1 MDFEL
6 PEELR
11 LFKDSLRRFVN
22 TELIPVERDTL
33 EGEALKP
40 HYREKFIAGAET
52 LGIWMMEVPE
62 EYGGPGLSLLARSLV
77 TEELSRSIALPARGE
92 GITGPTVRGILYT
105 LTGEMKEKYLM
116 PVLRGEKRACFA
128 QTEPDA
134 GSDPGGMRTTAVRD
148 GDFYLINGVKRFI
161 TGAGKADFIQLMA
174 ATDRC
179 E

>member
-6 PEELR
+6 PDELR
-11 LFKDSLRRFVN
+11 QFKQSLRRFVN
-22 TELIPVERDTL
+22 SELIPVERDTL
-33 EGEALKP
+33 EGEELKP
-40 HYREKFIAGAET
+40 HYREKFVAGAKA

-62 EYGGPGLSLLARSLV
+62 EFGGGGLSLLARSIV

-128 QTEPDA
+128 
-134 GSDPGGMRTTAVRD
+134 
-148 GDFYLINGVKRFI
+148 
-161 TGAGKADFIQLMA
+161 
-174 ATDRC
+174 
-179 E
+179 